1 MKKIIISAI
10 MGIMAVCGMA
20 QEKVYVHK
28 MDGTAVAFDISE
40 VAEINFV
47 APEEPESTAPE
58 GVEFVQLYEN
68 GPKWANMNIGAS
80 SVTDA
85 GLYFWWGDVQG
96 HAKDESPKFNFDSDN
111 VAITSWG
118 NNEGYVADGKLVAEK
133 DAATQLWGAGYRMP
147 TQAEFEDLYNKCT
160 WTWKTNYNGVDK
172 ANGYLVQGKG
182 EYASY
187 SIFIPAAGYRI
198 GEDLYYEGSIGYYW
212 SSTPDSGNA
221 DSAYDLYF
229 DSDYVDPLDYYARY
243 LGFPVRPVSEL

>member
-1 MKKIIISAI
+1 
-10 MGIMAVCGMA
+10 MA

-58 GVEFVQLYEN
+58 GVEFVQLYAN
-68 GPKWANMNIGAS
+68 GPKWANMNIGAT

-111 VAITSWG
+111 VAITSYG
-118 NNEGYVADGKLVAEK
+118 NNEDYVADGKLVAEK

-147 TQAEFEDLYNKCT
+147 TPAEFEDLYNKCT

-182 EYASY
+182 EYADN
-187 SIFIPAAGYRI
+187 SIFLPAAGGRG
-198 GEDLYYEGSIGYYW
+198 GEDLLDEGSNGFCW
-212 SSTPDSGNA
+212 SSTPLSGYA
-221 DSAYDLYF
+221 DFANSLLFNSVSVNPYNINF
-229 DSDYVDPLDYYARY
+229 CY